1 MLSAKHCK
9 LLAVLSSQNRWIE
22 MARCSKP
29 NATID
34 IHRTREPVHD
44 KPGFDIQ
51 KRRQQCAISLCFFES
66 FTNKQ
71 SSSNIQSESGTT
83 IIFCWKCF
91 CRNLSFKQILACIVI
106 LHPIR
111 MFHRQQFKP
120 CFHSAQMC
128 NSNVCCLPAVC
139 TASETVPLQW
149 VSFKNLGCFSHL
161 LYMQNVIHHTYI
173 LYIYIIYN
181 TL

>member
-1 MLSAKHCK
+1 
-9 LLAVLSSQNRWIE
+9 
-22 MARCSKP
+22 
-29 NATID
+29 
-34 IHRTREPVHD
+34 
-44 KPGFDIQ
+44 
-51 KRRQQCAISLCFFES
+51 
-66 FTNKQ
+66 
-71 SSSNIQSESGTT
+71 
-83 IIFCWKCF
+83 
-91 CRNLSFKQILACIVI
+91 
-106 LHPIR
+106 

-173 LYIYIIYN
+173 LYIYISYTIHYN
-181 TL
+181 ISFPKEMGNTNCRTSFEGIGNCFKAGNGGLKYLKQPCDSTRWNGTVGQVISCNTALVKGRGIPSPIIKLTNCNVTLAFNMSIIENKQLDTIGLVRS